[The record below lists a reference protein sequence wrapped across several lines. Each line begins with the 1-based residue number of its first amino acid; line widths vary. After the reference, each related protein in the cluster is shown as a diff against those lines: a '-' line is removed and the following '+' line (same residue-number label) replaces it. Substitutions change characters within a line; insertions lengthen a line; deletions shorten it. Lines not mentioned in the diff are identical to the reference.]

1 MISSTVLAQPLGMP
15 EGYGGKKKK
24 KILINF
30 MSHPAILLCKK
41 MEKVE

>member
-24 KILINF
+24 FLINF